1 MKVSWK
7 TVRHTEKHTICR
19 WGRKCAMP
27 PISSKTDRPKDKKGA
42 MVRLTSYIVN
52 YRVYLFAAV
61 ILGTAGNV
69 AALVGP
75 MIAGKA
81 IDVISA
87 GKGNVNFNKVMF
99 YVVCL
104 FIFYIISSVMT
115 YILSTIMIKLGR
127 KVANDMRKEVFAK
140 LLKLPVSYFDNN
152 QTGDIISRVSYD
164 IDVINTSVSAD
175 VTQLITSIITIVG
188 SFIMMFV
195 ISRKLIVVQ
204 LITLPASIL
213 YTRYMT
219 KRTRPLFSARSK
231 KYGQMNGFTEE
242 MFTGQKTI
250 AAYAKEDVMIKR
262 FEKYNEEA
270 ADGYYNAD
278 YYGTIIGPSIG
289 FINNFSLALIG
300 VFGSLLYIAGKGSLG
315 QISSFILYS
324 RKFSGPVNEV
334 ANMYNEILSALAAA
348 ERVFRLL
355 DEEEET
361 PDGREAKVMKE
372 VKGEVLFENVT
383 FGYEE
388 NETVINDFSL
398 TVKPGKVVAIV
409 GATGAGKTT
418 LINLLM
424 RFYDVDGGSIKIDG
438 TDIREYTRDS
448 LRNAFTMVLQDT
460 WVFGGTIREN
470 LVYGNENVTDDM
482 LKEAVKACNLEYYIN
497 NMPEGYD
504 TLIREGGNNIS
515 KGQKQLLTIARAM
528 LINKHMLILDEATSN
543 VDTRTEKEIENA
555 MLKLMENKTCF
566 VIAHRLSTIENAD
579 VILVLKDGVIS
590 EQGTHR
596 ELLEKGGIYY
606 NMYMSQYR

>member
-1 MKVSWK
+1 
-7 TVRHTEKHTICR
+7 
-19 WGRKCAMP
+19 MP

-42 MVRLTSYIVN
+42 MVRLTSYIVK

-361 PDGREAKVMKE
+361 PDGREAKVLKE

-497 NMPEGYD
+497 NMSEGYD

-596 ELLEKGGIYY
+596 ELLEKGGMYY

>member
-1 MKVSWK
+1 
-7 TVRHTEKHTICR
+7 
-19 WGRKCAMP
+19 MP

-42 MVRLTSYIVN
+42 MVRLTSYIIK

-361 PDGREAKVMKE
+361 PDGREAKVLKE

-398 TVKPGKVVAIV
+398 TVKPGRVVAIV

-596 ELLEKGGIYY
+596 ELLEKGGMYY

>member
-1 MKVSWK
+1 
-7 TVRHTEKHTICR
+7 
-19 WGRKCAMP
+19 MP

-42 MVRLTSYIVN
+42 MVRLTSYIVK

-262 FEKYNEEA
+262 FEKYNEAA

-361 PDGREAKVMKE
+361 PDGREAKVLKE

-398 TVKPGKVVAIV
+398 AVKPGKVVAIV

-424 RFYDVDGGSIKIDG
+424 RFYDVDGGSIKKDG

-596 ELLEKGGIYY
+596 ELLEKGGMYY

>member
-1 MKVSWK
+1 
-7 TVRHTEKHTICR
+7 
-19 WGRKCAMP
+19 MP

-42 MVRLTSYIVN
+42 MVRLTSYIVK

-219 KRTRPLFSARSK
+219 KRTRPLFSARSQ

-262 FEKYNEEA
+262 FEKYNEAA

-361 PDGREAKVMKE
+361 PDGRKAKVLKE

-398 TVKPGKVVAIV
+398 TVEPGKVVAIV

-543 VDTRTEKEIENA
+543 VDTRTEKELENA

-596 ELLEKGGIYY
+596 ELLEKGGMYY

>member
-1 MKVSWK
+1 
-7 TVRHTEKHTICR
+7 
-19 WGRKCAMP
+19 MP

-42 MVRLTSYIVN
+42 MVRLTSYIIK

-69 AALVGP
+69 TALVGP

-87 GKGNVNFNKVMF
+87 GKENVNFNKVMF

-115 YILSTIMIKLGR
+115 YILSAIMIKLGR

-361 PDGREAKVMKE
+361 PDGREAKVLKE

-596 ELLEKGGIYY
+596 ELLEKGGMYY

>member
-1 MKVSWK
+1 
-7 TVRHTEKHTICR
+7 
-19 WGRKCAMP
+19 MP

-42 MVRLTSYIVN
+42 MVRLTSYIIK

-262 FEKYNEEA
+262 FEKYNEAA

-300 VFGSLLYIAGKGSLG
+300 VFGSLLYIACKGSLG

-361 PDGREAKVMKE
+361 PDGREAKVLKE

-460 WVFGGTIREN
+460 WLFGGTIREN

-596 ELLEKGGIYY
+596 ELLEKGGMYY
-606 NMYMSQYR
+606 NMYISQYR

>member
-1 MKVSWK
+1 
-7 TVRHTEKHTICR
+7 
-19 WGRKCAMP
+19 MP

-42 MVRLTSYIVN
+42 MVRLTSYIVK

-361 PDGREAKVMKE
+361 PDGREAKVLKE

>member
-1 MKVSWK
+1 
-7 TVRHTEKHTICR
+7 
-19 WGRKCAMP
+19 MP

-42 MVRLTSYIVN
+42 MVRLTSYIVK
-52 YRVYLFAAV
+52 YRVYLFDAV

-81 IDVISA
+81 IDVIST

-361 PDGREAKVMKE
+361 PDGREAKVLKE

-528 LINKHMLILDEATSN
+528 LINKHMMILDEATSN

-596 ELLEKGGIYY
+596 ELLEKGGMYY

>member
-1 MKVSWK
+1 
-7 TVRHTEKHTICR
+7 
-19 WGRKCAMP
+19 MP

-42 MVRLTSYIVN
+42 MVRLISYIVK

-219 KRTRPLFSARSK
+219 KRTRPLFSAHSK

-361 PDGREAKVMKE
+361 PDGREAKVLKE

>member
-1 MKVSWK
+1 
-7 TVRHTEKHTICR
+7 
-19 WGRKCAMP
+19 MP

-188 SFIMMFV
+188 SFIMMSV

-596 ELLEKGGIYY
+596 ELLEKGGMYY

>member
-1 MKVSWK
+1 
-7 TVRHTEKHTICR
+7 
-19 WGRKCAMP
+19 MP

-361 PDGREAKVMKE
+361 PDGREAKVLKE

-596 ELLEKGGIYY
+596 ELLEKGGMYY

>member
-1 MKVSWK
+1 
-7 TVRHTEKHTICR
+7 
-19 WGRKCAMP
+19 MP
-27 PISSKTDRPKDKKGA
+27 PISSKTDRPKDKKGT
-42 MVRLTSYIVN
+42 MVRLTSYIIK

-99 YVVCL
+99 YIVCL

-361 PDGREAKVMKE
+361 PDGREAKVLKE

-596 ELLEKGGIYY
+596 ELLEKGGMYY

>member
-1 MKVSWK
+1 
-7 TVRHTEKHTICR
+7 
-19 WGRKCAMP
+19 MP
-27 PISSKTDRPKDKKGA
+27 PISSKTDRPKDKKGT
-42 MVRLTSYIVN
+42 MVRLTSYIIK

-99 YVVCL
+99 YIVCL

-361 PDGREAKVMKE
+361 PDGREAKVLKE

>member
-1 MKVSWK
+1 
-7 TVRHTEKHTICR
+7 
-19 WGRKCAMP
+19 MP

-42 MVRLTSYIVN
+42 MVRLISYIVK

-81 IDVISA
+81 IDVIST

-361 PDGREAKVMKE
+361 PDGREAKVLKE

-497 NMPEGYD
+497 NMSEGYD

>member
-1 MKVSWK
+1 
-7 TVRHTEKHTICR
+7 
-19 WGRKCAMP
+19 MP

-42 MVRLTSYIVN
+42 MVRLTSYIVK

-262 FEKYNEEA
+262 FEKYNEA
-270 ADGYYNAD
+270 ATDGYYNAD

-361 PDGREAKVMKE
+361 PDGRKAKVLKE

-398 TVKPGKVVAIV
+398 TVEPGKVVAIV

-528 LINKHMLILDEATSN
+528 LINKHMLIFDEATSN

-596 ELLEKGGIYY
+596 ELLEKGGMYY